1 VGSCSAEASLAAAG
15 REERKPAATAAAVAE
30 EGTRRSVARSS
41 PPMELGMARSAE
53 ARCKSSDL
61 DPAPGR
67 AAAVD
72 ARRRRRGRR

>member
-1 VGSCSAEASLAAAG
+1 MGEVGSCSAEASLAVAG
-15 REERKPAATAAAVAE
+15 REERKPAAVVA

-41 PPMELGMARSAE
+41 PLLVLGTPRSAE
-53 ARCKSSDL
+53 ARSKSSDL